1 MTMQI
6 AIAKV
11 PPILRRA
18 LETELSAGGFEIH
31 EPKDLLAWA
40 SASDRRGVV
49 LSVESPDDLWLA
61 HTLREARNDIAV
73 VALIPQSLP
82 AFYSRVLREGAV
94 PVAHTAAVH
103 DVVAVLREAMEGRA
117 SIPQEAARA
126 IARGEGVDPDA
137 EVLSGDEV
145 EWLRRLSGGVTVS
158 ELARE
163 AGHSKREMYR
173 LLAAMYG
180 RMGVHGKIEALVRAA
195 QWGLISERH
204 ERNEGS
210 EPAVWQDPASK
221 TIRNDH
227 SWREPGLLPFRRER
241 LRSRQEVEAPFFGR
255 RAP

>member
-1 MTMQI
+1 MTMLI

-18 LETELSAGGFEIH
+18 LETELSAGGFEI
-31 EPKDLLAWA
+31 EDPEDLLAWA
-40 SASDRRGVV
+40 SDSGRRGLV
-49 LSVESPDDLWLA
+49 LSVQSADDLWLA
-61 HTLREARNDIAV
+61 QTLREARSDIAI
-73 VALIPQSLP
+73 VALIPQSSP
-82 AFYSRVLREGAV
+82 AFYCRVLREGAV
-94 PVAHTAAVH
+94 PVAHTAALH

-126 IARGEGVDPDA
+126 IARGEAVDPDA
-137 EVLSGDEV
+137 EVLSGEEV

-163 AGHSKREMYR
+163 TGHSEREMYR
-173 LLAAMYG
+173 LLAAIYG

-195 QWGLISERH
+195 QWGLIPERH

-210 EPAVWQDPASK
+210 PSTAWQDPASK
-221 TIRNDH
+221 TIPNDH
-227 SWREPGLLPFRRER
+227 SWRGPGLVRFGREW
-241 LRSRQEVEAPFFGR
+241 LRSAQQVEAPFFGR